1 MTDTP
6 VPAKKP
12 VRRVNRRHHDTALL
26 KTIGDRMRKAR
37 ELNCFSQT
45 DAAKLLGY
53 QNSSKLSKI
62 EKAANSKN
70 VPLSVLMKAASIYQ
84 VSLDYLFGRSDD
96 WGSSSRATQQREAA
110 AWVFDEWEKA
120 RRRDMEVLRK
130 LNDRMSTI
138 DGAIEVCVDQAFA
151 VDEALSWFVSHNRKR
166 FTNDMP
172 GGARLLSAAEKLVS
186 AAKESRAS
194 LRRYR
199 MECRSVR
206 EPSKSQ
212 GDLFEEADDG
222 AA

>member
-1 MTDTP
+1 MDS
-6 VPAKKP
+6 PAKP
-12 VRRVNRRHHDTALL
+12 ARRPNRRHHDTDLL

-62 EKAANSKN
+62 EKATNSKN
-70 VPLSVLMKAASIYQ
+70 VPLAVLVKAANIYQ
-84 VSLDYLFGRSDD
+84 VSLDYLFGRSED
-96 WGSSSRATQQREAA
+96 WGTSPRATQQREAS

-130 LNDRMSTI
+130 LNDRISTI
-138 DGAIEVCVDQAFA
+138 DGAIELCVDQVFA
-151 VDEALSWFVSHNRKR
+151 VDEALAWFVSHNRKR
-166 FTNDMP
+166 FTNEMP
-172 GGARLLSAAEKLVS
+172 GGARLLSATEKLVS

-199 MECRSVR
+199 MECRVVR
-206 EPSKSQ
+206 NPEKSQ
-212 GDLFEEADDG
+212 RDLFEKEDDDG